1 MDPIVGLARA
11 RGRGELDRI
20 EQMDLDFFHRTRAR
34 YLELVKDKSKFTWA
48 FSLSL
53 NFPFTPK

>member
-1 MDPIVGLARA
+1 M
-11 RGRGELDRI
+11 